1 MFRQQQGNKN
11 ILCSRNKYN
20 VTISDPVR
28 FVNVFFPPLLYKSV
42 EFCVTTPPVGQ
53 SYYVQKHF
61 CIFVFITRV
70 DNIKKKNLF
79 KHTLFKQAK

>member
-28 FVNVFFPPLLYKSV
+28 FVNVFFPPSFVQVSRILCNHSPCWPVLLCSKTFLYICFYNKSR
-42 EFCVTTPPVGQ
+42 Q
-53 SYYVQKHF
+53 H
-61 CIFVFITRV
+61 
-70 DNIKKKNLF
+70 KKEELI
-79 KHTLFKQAK
+79 